1 MKQDK
6 TNKTLVQNR
15 QASHEYF
22 ILERFEVGMCLTGD
36 EVKSIKSGNANLK
49 EAFIYAEDG
58 GIVIKNMHV
67 SPYEKTDGFTK
78 NSPRRDRKLL
88 MHKQEI
94 LKVRQKVEKKGL
106 TLIPLSL
113 YLKGALIKMEVGLCQ
128 GKHTY
133 DKKKTLMEKD
143 NQRYMERQ
151 IKNYN

>member
-6 TNKTLVQNR
+6 TNKTLVHNR

-22 ILERFEVGMCLTGD
+22 ILERYEVGMCLTGD
-36 EVKSIKSGNANLK
+36 EVKSVKAGNANLK

-58 GIVIKNMHV
+58 GIVIKNMHI

-106 TLIPLSL
+106 TLIPLSMYGHRSL
-113 YLKGALIKMEVGLCQ
+113 WVTIWPVLTMCCPPAARLGSSRPC
-128 GKHTY
+128 
-133 DKKKTLMEKD
+133 
-143 NQRYMERQ
+143 R
-151 IKNYN
+151 